1 MPESFTV
8 PQGMTLAEYR
18 DYRKQL
24 AGQDKKLS
32 SIPRLMVWAAGVLW
46 KSSPRLVVTLLVT
59 RGFTALQSAFLV
71 LLGREAVS
79 SIATTG
85 LNANGAVLGA
95 AAVFGVTTVV
105 GILNQELQ
113 NQLTVRVQRTTFDLL
128 VNAASSV
135 EMEAYE
141 SPEFYDRLKRCE
153 TNALIRPAAVGTALI
168 GMPAN
173 LLGTLGLI
181 AAIAF
186 VEPLVIP
193 LILVSFIPFALIAK
207 VAGRKEFEF
216 ATDRLLGDRLRDYLR
231 TVLIGRDEAKEVRA
245 FGSGETLRSRWT
257 ILYDEYIKL
266 YARQSRRRILFTLA
280 LTATTIVVVG
290 AWIGLV
296 VVLYK
301 SGRTPGVDLLVGG
314 VGAGLL
320 LGRIVGLASDVNSL
334 YESGLFLKDFRS
346 FVDEGASVSEQVPAN
361 PAAPPA
367 GGFEEMVLENVSF
380 RYPGAEVAAVSDVS
394 LTIRK
399 GEVVALV
406 GENGSGKTTLAK
418 LLALLYRPTSGRIL
432 WDGVDVSEVDRPAWR
447 KKIAV
452 IFQDFVKY
460 QLTGVDNV
468 GLGDA
473 ARLTDREGIT
483 ASARHAGADSFIAV
497 LPEGYD
503 TYLSKAFPGGADLS
517 IGQWQRVALAR
528 AFFRDAPF
536 LILDEPTAAL
546 DARAEHSLFE
556 SIRHLRQGRT
566 VLLISHRFSS
576 VRSADRIF
584 VMKEGDLVE
593 QGNHDSLMAEPGLYA
608 ELYNLQAAATL
619 AGRELDDSAGREI
632 EEPNDDPRTTEEA
645 NAIGTV

>member
-1 MPESFTV
+1 MPEDISV
-8 PQGMTLAEYR
+8 PTGMTLEEYR
-18 DYRKQL
+18 VHRKEL
-24 AGQDKKLS
+24 AGKEKKLT
-32 SIPRLMVWAAGVLW
+32 SIPRLMAWAAGVLW
-46 KSSPRLVVTLLVT
+46 KSSRALVVVLLVT
-59 RGFTALQSAFLV
+59 RGFTALQSAILI

-79 SIATTG
+79 SVATTG
-85 LNANGAVLGA
+85 LTADGAVLAA
-95 AAVFGVTTVV
+95 AAVFAATTIV
-105 GILNQELQ
+105 GIINQELQ
-113 NQLTVRVQRTTFDLL
+113 GQLTVRVQRTTFDLL

-153 TNALIRPAAVGTALI
+153 TNALVRPAAVGSSLI

-173 LLGTLGLI
+173 LIGVLGLVG
-181 AAIAF
+181 AIALI
-186 VEPLVIP
+186 EPLVIP
-193 LILVSFIPFALIAK
+193 LLLISFVPFLLLAK
-207 VAGRKEFEF
+207 LAGRTEYQF
-216 ATDRLLGDRLRDYLR
+216 ATDRVLGDRLREYLR
-231 TVLIGRDEAKEVRA
+231 TVLIGKDEAKEVRA
-245 FGSGETLRSRWT
+245 FGSGAAIRSRWT
-257 ILYDEYIKL
+257 LLYDDYIKL
-266 YARQSRRRILFTLA
+266 YTRQSRRRILLTLA
-280 LTATTIVVVG
+280 LTATTVVVVG
-290 AWIGLV
+290 GWIGLIV
-296 VVLYK
+296 ALYK

-320 LGRIVGLASDVNSL
+320 LGRIVGFASDINSL
-334 YESGLFLKDFRS
+334 YESSLFLEDFRT
-346 FVDEGASVSEQVPAN
+346 FVHQGQSVSEKVPAN
-361 PAAPPA
+361 PAPPPPE
-367 GGFEEMVLENVSF
+367 GFHELELDSVTF
-380 RYPGAEVAAVSDVS
+380 RYPGAEVDAVNHVS

-399 GEVVALV
+399 GDVVALV

-418 LLALLYRPTSGRIL
+418 LLALLYRPTDGRIL
-432 WDGVDVSEVDRPAWR
+432 WDGVDVADVDRAAWR
-447 KKIAV
+447 TRIAV

-460 QLTGVDNV
+460 QLTGSDNV

-473 ARLTDREGIT
+473 ARLADQEAIA
-483 ASARHAGADSFIAV
+483 ASARHAGADSFISG

-584 VMKEGDLVE
+584 VMKEGKLVE
-593 QGNHDSLMAEPGLYA
+593 QGDHDALMNQDGLYA

-619 AGRELDDSAGREI
+619 AGREI
-632 EEPNDDPRTTEEA
+632 EEPPDPSEREDTTVA
-645 NAIGTV
+645 SR

>member
-1 MPESFTV
+1 MPETFTV
-8 PQGMTLAEYR
+8 PQGMTAAEFR
-18 DYRKQL
+18 EFRKQL

-32 SIPRLMVWAAGVLW
+32 SLPRLMSWAAGVLW
-46 KSSPRLVVTLLVT
+46 KSSPRLVVTLLIT
-59 RGFTALQSAFLV
+59 RGLTALQSAFLI

-79 SIATTG
+79 SIAATG
-85 LNANGAVLGA
+85 LSANGAVLGA
-95 AAVFGVTTVV
+95 VAVFAVTTVV
-105 GILNQELQ
+105 GILNQELH

-153 TNALIRPAAVGTALI
+153 TNALVRPAAVGTALI

-181 AAIAF
+181 GAIAF

-207 VAGRKEFEF
+207 VAGRKEFQF

-231 TVLIGRDEAKEVRA
+231 TILIGRDEAKEVRA
-245 FGSGETLRSRWT
+245 FGSGDAIRARWT
-257 ILYDEYIKL
+257 VLYDEYIKL
-266 YARQSRRRILFTLA
+266 YAKQSRRRIMFTLA
-280 LTATTIVVVG
+280 LTATTIGVVG
-290 AWIGLV
+290 AWIALV

-320 LGRIVGLASDVNSL
+320 LGRIVGLASDVNAL
-334 YESGLFLKDFRS
+334 YESGLFLRDFRS
-346 FVDEGASVSEQVPAN
+346 FVDEGAGVAEKVPENATPP
-361 PAAPPA
+361 PAA
-367 GGFEEMVLENVSF
+367 GFDELLLENVSF
-380 RYPGAEVAAVSDVS
+380 RYPGAATDAVKDVS
-394 LTIRK
+394 LTVRR

-418 LLALLYRPTSGRIL
+418 LLALLYRPTEGRIL
-432 WDGVDVSEVDRPAWR
+432 WDGVDVAEVDRAAWR

-460 QLTGVDNV
+460 QLTGIDNV

-473 ARLTDREGIT
+473 ERLSDRDSIS
-483 ASARHAGADSFIAV
+483 ASARHAGADSFIEP

-503 TYLSKAFPGGADLS
+503 TYLSKAFPGGVDLS

-584 VMKEGDLVE
+584 VMKEGKLVE
-593 QGNHDSLMAEPGLYA
+593 QGDHAALMSQDGLYA

-619 AGRELDDSAGREI
+619 AGREIEDPAGPTERE
-632 EEPNDDPRTTEEA
+632 ETT
-645 NAIGTV
+645 IGR